1 MSLSIIVHL
10 DSRTPLQI
18 RHLLQS
24 LKSQSSEAEVLL
36 YHNTALDLPEGLPES
51 WQRHSAGTPG
61 ESFRQGF
68 ELAKGEF
75 VAFFQTSA
83 LIAPEHFEICLAA
96 LGRSEADAVCVR
108 PGFVDSEALPVPDV
122 QLPQLQTGDWPGFCL
137 GSRLLWPLESFV
149 FRKSALDPEALAIQS
164 PRPSACDLL
173 PWLTSHQ
180 VEVLPLASLQLPIE
194 SYWLAD
200 MPEFRQQQVQQI
212 LQTYSPRQLTPSWTL
227 PEQLQ
232 NQSQNDYLCYQ
243 AVCQALRNQGLWQH
257 LEAFQQKHLKL
268 TQGARSVMWLIYED
282 ASPWLPYLRSLRD
295 RGVYPV
301 LVLASEKPG
310 ILDSSLQVQYAQHEG
325 LALIEISGI
334 PESER
339 EPEQPGAMVKLVI
352 ELFHAL
358 RPERLH
364 LTSLKLFSLFLPNA
378 LEQTNTPIY
387 YSASDDSLLRY
398 RKLLRQPET
407 LAQQKQ
413 PRWGWLEQQNRQA
426 ERFLSQQAAAVLVH
440 EPRWEQALLE
450 AGVGPERIQ
459 RVNQVQ
465 GLAKLYEQLPLV
477 QFEQQIHSSL
487 SLLYEA
493 RTSQPLSR
501 LLHADAARLRTQGR
515 MLAYGNEVGPFMQ
528 AQLAAKSWV
537 VAALPQPNLVRQGL
551 EMAMPVQLASP
562 TQLTPQ
568 LHRYDLMYMPYVF
581 ETLRLP
587 ALRSLLSS
595 AVLALRKQGNW
606 AIRLFNPK
614 LLNSDAFWL
623 SEQHLRPWPL
633 SLVRR
638 LLSHAG
644 FDVSLDE
651 QETEG
656 WQDLYLE
663 AELKT
668 TALPLLNMP
677 PATEAFE
684 NYWDSHLPSV
694 LLNET
699 DQVLLMGPHIYKAWM
714 MYRVQCE
721 DMLAITTSM
730 SDLAK
735 RQKRSTKFRFRH
747 SSNPLN
753 TLQLIKSKFDVIM
766 LQALVETLPP
776 PELAA
781 LLQRCRAQL
790 NEGGRLYI
798 QTLQLEAEASADPLF
813 WQSAANVRPYP
824 ELEPLLQEIGFAISQ
839 RQVQDQ
845 HLVYECTLA
854 EPVRAST
861 ATPALPVS
869 IKAVMQQAAKV
880 HLLEQP
886 EDIDKLQPQSQACI
900 LAHDLLEKISPDALP
915 AALKRIVEA
924 LKPDGSFV
932 LTFAPAQDWK
942 WLDPK
947 SFRPYPE
954 VLVDKLLQDAGL
966 QKRTL
971 TRHSHRW
978 IWAGFRRLSYQAPS
992 DSGYRIRWEGD
1003 VLNYHSLGAV
1013 NRELLKQVLAQGD
1026 MEVEIRNFSD
1036 PSYLPEP
1043 GNEDYPL
1050 LQHLYKPLSGAPQLT
1065 VRHHWPP
1072 DFGLP
1077 QSPGHWVMIQPWE
1090 FGALPERWI
1099 YNMNKFV
1106 DQVWVPSD
1114 YVRQSYL
1121 RSGLL
1126 PDKVAVVSNGV
1137 DTDSYS
1143 PQAPPLVLNTD
1154 KRFKF
1159 LFVGGGILRKG
1170 VDLLLNAFV
1179 ETFSAHDDVCL
1190 VIKEFGAGKVYQTI
1204 EIGEWIDRYRAAH
1217 PEMPEILHL
1226 TEDLPPEQMPSLYTS
1241 CDCLVHPFRG
1251 EGFALP
1257 IAEAMACER
1266 TVLVTEYG
1274 PTLEYC
1280 DESNAYFIPAEEVPF
1295 KEKQIDSTLVTVDYP
1310 YWAEPDY
1317 DALKALLRHIYE
1329 NPEEARQKA
1338 VNARETVCERLTW
1351 RHSLIQLEDRIE
1363 ALKSRPVYRFYRE
1376 QLLAEVLGKA
1386 FAAVEAQQYSEAIA
1400 GFEQALQVDP
1410 YQPSVSYNLG
1420 VAHLMLGQHEV
1431 ALEHLTRSLREGS
1444 VTADLCYA
1452 MGTVLRHLGDY
1463 PTSQEFFGKAR
1474 ELDPGLFAV

>member
-1 MSLSIIVHL
+1 M
-10 DSRTPLQI
+10 
-18 RHLLQS
+18 
-24 LKSQSSEAEVLL
+24 
-36 YHNTALDLPEGLPES
+36 
-51 WQRHSAGTPG
+51 
-61 ESFRQGF
+61 
-68 ELAKGEF
+68 
-75 VAFFQTSA
+75 
-83 LIAPEHFEICLAA
+83 
-96 LGRSEADAVCVR
+96 
-108 PGFVDSEALPVPDV
+108 
-122 QLPQLQTGDWPGFCL
+122 
-137 GSRLLWPLESFV
+137 
-149 FRKSALDPEALAIQS
+149 
-164 PRPSACDLL
+164 
-173 PWLTSHQ
+173 
-180 VEVLPLASLQLPIE
+180 
-194 SYWLAD
+194 
-200 MPEFRQQQVQQI
+200 
-212 LQTYSPRQLTPSWTL
+212 
-227 PEQLQ
+227 
-232 NQSQNDYLCYQ
+232 
-243 AVCQALRNQGLWQH
+243 
-257 LEAFQQKHLKL
+257 
-268 TQGARSVMWLIYED
+268 AR
-282 ASPWLPYLRSLRD
+282 
-295 RGVYPV
+295 
-301 LVLASEKPG
+301 
-310 ILDSSLQVQYAQHEG
+310 
-325 LALIEISGI
+325 
-334 PESER
+334 
-339 EPEQPGAMVKLVI
+339 
-352 ELFHAL
+352 
-358 RPERLH
+358 
-364 LTSLKLFSLFLPNA
+364 
-378 LEQTNTPIY
+378 
-387 YSASDDSLLRY
+387 
-398 RKLLRQPET
+398 
-407 LAQQKQ
+407 
-413 PRWGWLEQQNRQA
+413 
-426 ERFLSQQAAAVLVH
+426 
-440 EPRWEQALLE
+440 
-450 AGVGPERIQ
+450 
-459 RVNQVQ
+459 
-465 GLAKLYEQLPLV
+465 
-477 QFEQQIHSSL
+477 
-487 SLLYEA
+487 
-493 RTSQPLSR
+493 
-501 LLHADAARLRTQGR
+501 
-515 MLAYGNEVGPFMQ
+515 
-528 AQLAAKSWV
+528 
-537 VAALPQPNLVRQGL
+537 
-551 EMAMPVQLASP
+551 
-562 TQLTPQ
+562 
-568 LHRYDLMYMPYVF
+568 
-581 ETLRLP
+581 
-587 ALRSLLSS
+587 
-595 AVLALRKQGNW
+595 
-606 AIRLFNPK
+606 
-614 LLNSDAFWL
+614 
-623 SEQHLRPWPL
+623 
-633 SLVRR
+633 
-638 LLSHAG
+638 
-644 FDVSLDE
+644 
-651 QETEG
+651 
-656 WQDLYLE
+656 
-663 AELKT
+663 
-668 TALPLLNMP
+668 
-677 PATEAFE
+677 
-684 NYWDSHLPSV
+684 
-694 LLNET
+694 
-699 DQVLLMGPHIYKAWM
+699 
-714 MYRVQCE
+714 
-721 DMLAITTSM
+721 
-730 SDLAK
+730 
-735 RQKRSTKFRFRH
+735 
-747 SSNPLN
+747 
-753 TLQLIKSKFDVIM
+753 
-766 LQALVETLPP
+766 
-776 PELAA
+776 
-781 LLQRCRAQL
+781 
-790 NEGGRLYI
+790 
-798 QTLQLEAEASADPLF
+798 
-813 WQSAANVRPYP
+813 
-824 ELEPLLQEIGFAISQ
+824 
-839 RQVQDQ
+839 
-845 HLVYECTLA
+845 
-854 EPVRAST
+854 
-861 ATPALPVS
+861 
-869 IKAVMQQAAKV
+869 
-880 HLLEQP
+880 
-886 EDIDKLQPQSQACI
+886 
-900 LAHDLLEKISPDALP
+900 
-915 AALKRIVEA
+915 
-924 LKPDGSFV
+924 
-932 LTFAPAQDWK
+932 
-942 WLDPK
+942 PK

-954 VLVDKLLQDAGL
+954 ALVDKLLQDAGL

-978 IWAGFRRLSYQAPS
+978 IWAGFRRLSYQTPP

-1143 PQAPPLVLNTD
+1143 PQAPPLVLNTN

-1179 ETFSAHDDVCL
+1179 ETFSAQDDVCL
-1190 VIKEFGAGKVYQTI
+1190 VVKEFGAGKVYQTI

-1386 FAAVEAQQYSEAIA
+1386 FAAVEAQQYREAIA

-1420 VAHLMLGQHEV
+1420 VAHLMLGQHEA